1 MRIGLTIVLSLQLL
15 TAASVSLAG
24 PVPGVMPSKFSMAL
38 NGFMGSAQGVV
49 LQEGVLV
56 YTQYGRNGAK
66 DRKKITP
73 SPAQWRRFRQALD
86 EINLWRW
93 QAKYPNP
100 GGVADGLQWQIQV
113 TYPDH
118 TLHVEGDNNYPDD
131 NGRPTN
137 ESQQTAAFQKLRAA
151 VQALLGSSS
160 F

>member
-66 DRKKITP
+66 DQKKITP
-73 SPAQWRRFRQALD
+73 SPEQWRRFRQALD
-86 EINLWRW
+86 
-93 QAKYPNP
+93 
-100 GGVADGLQWQIQV
+100 
-113 TYPDH
+113 
-118 TLHVEGDNNYPDD
+118 
-131 NGRPTN
+131 
-137 ESQQTAAFQKLRAA
+137 
-151 VQALLGSSS
+151 
-160 F
+160 